1 MTSRLKIVS
10 EFSPK
15 GDQPKAINELVDGLA
30 RGLTAQTLLGVTG
43 SGKTYTMAKVIE
55 ATQKPTLIIVHNKTL
70 AAQLYSE
77 FRLFFPNNAVEYFV
91 SYYDYYQPEAYMPK
105 SDTYIEKD
113 ANINDEIDKLRHSAT
128 RSLFERRDV
137 VIVASVS
144 CIYGLGSPEEYLNM
158 KVQIEKGQTI
168 DRDDLLDKLVSI
180 QYERNNLDF
189 KRGTFRVNGD
199 VVEIMPIYASDTAIK
214 IDFFGDEIDGISR
227 VDSLTGKIIEQLDY
241 INIYPGTHYV
251 ISKKVRERALVQIVN
266 EMKEVEADFIAKGK
280 LIEAQ
285 RIQERCSNDV
295 EMIKAIGYCAG
306 VENYSRFLSGR
317 QPGQPPPTL
326 LEYMPEGSLIFIDES
341 HQTIP
346 QLNAMLRA
354 DQSRKSSLVE
364 FGFRLPSAYDN
375 RPLSF
380 KEFNNIA
387 KQIIFVSATPSDYE
401 LDRCDGVVVEQV
413 VRPTGLV
420 DPRISIRPV
429 ENQVD
434 DLLEEIR
441 TRAEKKERVLVGAL
455 TKRQAEDLT
464 DYYQGLGV
472 RARYLHS
479 DIATLERIEIIN
491 DLRIG
496 EFDVLIGINLLREG
510 LDIPEVSLVAIL
522 NADMEG
528 FLRSE
533 TSLIQTSGRAA
544 RNINGLVIFYADKV
558 TGSIKRAVGETSRRR
573 KLQLDYNKEYDIT
586 PTSTTRK
593 IDRMA
598 AFVQDDIGQ
607 NTNNIPDPV
616 DSIAHDQMGRMIE
629 EYDVKMKRAAS
640 NMEFETA
647 AMYRDKI
654 KKLKKLQL
662 IAM

>member
-593 IDRMA
+593 IDRIA

>member
-616 DSIAHDQMGRMIE
+616 DSIAHDQIGRMIE

>member
-227 VDSLTGKIIEQLDY
+227 VDSLTGKIIEQHDY